1 MIGLMVHKADVF
13 RPTKIQNTAQEISG
27 YVLHARCV
35 PCFIQPVSS
44 AEAFYYSQRGL
55 ENVHTVYTTDACGGF
70 DRNDVFTHAGS
81 DYHVTGV
88 KNALVRGLYLELT
101 AVQYPEQAKRRLDTE
116 AYP

>member
-1 MIGLMVHKADVF
+1 MLALMVHRADVY
-13 RPTKIQNTAQEISG
+13 RPTTQQNTAQEISG
-27 YVLHARCV
+27 YVLLARGV

-70 DRNDVFTHAGS
+70 TRNDVFTHAGK
-81 DYHVTGV
+81 DYHVVGV

-101 AVQYPEQAKRRLDTE
+101 AMQYDETTKRRLDVE